1 MSINSK
7 KIYEGTKQYNF
18 SKQNVDKGLPI
29 TDFKNL
35 SKTSNICNESFIPLL
50 W

>member
-1 MSINSK
+1 MRINSK
-7 KIYEGTKQYNF
+7 KFYEGTKQYNF

-35 SKTSNICNESFIPLL
+35 RMTSNICNGSFIPLL
-50 W
+50 R